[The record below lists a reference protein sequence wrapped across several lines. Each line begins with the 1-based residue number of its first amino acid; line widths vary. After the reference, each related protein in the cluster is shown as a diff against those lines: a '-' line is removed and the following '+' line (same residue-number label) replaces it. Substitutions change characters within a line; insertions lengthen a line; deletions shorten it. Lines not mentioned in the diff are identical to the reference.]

1 MRAVLFFIVA
11 LLALP
16 SQAELITGRVV
27 HVTDAISLFLFL
39 FQGGPPPRPPY
50 PLAGEDPSPDELSCG
65 S

>member
-27 HVTDAISLFLFL
+27 HVTDGDTVTVLDAGKVQHKI
-39 FQGGPPPRPPY
+39 R
-50 PLAGEDPSPDELSCG
+50 LAC
-65 S
+65 